1 MKAFLERHT
10 TLIQWLSGLGI
21 PVAIIFAGW
30 LISNRI
36 ESAKLDSEYVRM
48 ALALLK
54 KEGPKDDG
62 ADAELSAEQ
71 IALRM
76 WAVRLLNRKSPEKFT
91 EAEQRA
97 ILDTDEP
104 FGDYIGPTYDYYGG
118 GSTKYYS
125 DGTLETVPGTSKMEK
140 HPGRWVKKPSPSP
153 APAQSPK

>member
-1 MKAFLERHT
+1 MNTFLKRHT
-10 TLIQWLSGLGI
+10 SLIQWLSGLGI

-36 ESAKLDSEYVRM
+36 EGAKLDSEYVRM
-48 ALALLK
+48 ALSLLN
-54 KEGPKDDG
+54 KEIPKVDG
-62 ADAELSAEQ
+62 KDTELSAEQ

-91 EAEQRA
+91 DAEQRA

-125 DGTLETVPGTSKMEK
+125 DGTSETTQGTSRMVKK
-140 HPGRWVKKPSPSP
+140 PGRWVTKPSPSP
-153 APAQSPK
+153 APTQSPK